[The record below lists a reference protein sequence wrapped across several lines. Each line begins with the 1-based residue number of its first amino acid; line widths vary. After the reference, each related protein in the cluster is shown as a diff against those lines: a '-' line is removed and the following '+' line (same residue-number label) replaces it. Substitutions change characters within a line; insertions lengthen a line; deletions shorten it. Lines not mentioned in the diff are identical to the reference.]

1 MMLDE
6 PMHPEAEPQG
16 YDDNEAD
23 EISKP
28 IGMMEAVKA
37 DNLVPLLKETDVN
50 RIGSQ
55 AVTEYAIDLATCQ
68 DFHKRYDSAMAMAM
82 QESKPKTFPWPKA
95 SNVIYPLLTQS
106 AIQFQARAYPAII
119 DGGDVVKC
127 IVLGSD
133 PDAQKQA
140 RAVRV
145 AAHMNWQFLHDVPG
159 WEEDTDKLLLQLPI
173 VGTVFRKV
181 WYDSIARQNNA
192 ETISAK
198 DFVVNMATVS
208 LDKAPRFT
216 HVQRYYPHE
225 VEAFIR
231 SGLWVSVKYDGD
243 DGADPHSQCIWYE
256 QFRLIDMDDD
266 GLPEPYVVTVTPD
279 GAVARIVA
287 CYDEDGIKV
296 SSPYFDG
303 QKSLKEATEALQPL
317 IESGVPIGKDAI
329 RVVRIVRKEYI
340 VKYGF
345 IPSPDGTF
353 YDQGFGTITEG
364 LGAAINTINNQL
376 IDAGTLSNMQGGFIG
391 GGTKLRSGNMSFSPG
406 EWKRVEG
413 VTSGPLRDNILPLQ
427 LPGPSPVLFQLLGT
441 LIESVKGITSV
452 SDILSGNQDSQ
463 TAPTT
468 ALALIEQGQKVFTAI
483 YQRIH
488 RALGVEISIFARLNR
503 DYLDEKEYFAI
514 NDVPGEIGRADYQDA
529 DLDIQPVSDPR
540 AINDRVKA
548 AKAQILMAHNGD
560 PLVNQIEIRKREF
573 EAAGIVDVEKLLTVP
588 EQGPPPDVMAKVAAS
603 EAAVRASDAMTA
615 KTLIE
620 AATAAYALG
629 TALADT
635 NIQSDAQRMLDEAI
649 ALADVV
655 KGQMNGQPTD
665 TAGGVPPMDG
675 QPDDAGLPP
684 IPAGPGA
691 GDSGPVDVGGLP
703 IGADGA
709 GSSESRAIDGPGG
722 FVG

>member
-16 YDDNEAD
+16 YDDNEQD
-23 EISKP
+23 ELSKP
-28 IGMMEAVKA
+28 ISMLEAVNA
-37 DNLVPLLKETDVN
+37 QNLVSLLKETDVN

-119 DGGDVVKC
+119 DGGDVAKC

-133 PDAQKQA
+133 PDAQKQD
-140 RAVRV
+140 RAERV
-145 AAHMNWQFLHDVPG
+145 AAHMNWQLLHDVPG

-198 DFVVNMATVS
+198 EFVVNMATTS

-216 HVQRYYPHE
+216 HVQQYYPHE

-231 SGLWVSVKYDGD
+231 SGMWAQVKYDGD
-243 DGADPHSQCIWYE
+243 DGADPHSQSCWYE

-266 GLPEPYVVTVTPD
+266 GLPEPCVVTVTPD

-317 IESGVPIGKDAI
+317 IENGVPIGKDAI

-353 YDQGFGTITEG
+353 YDQGFGTITEALARRSTPSTISLLTRARFPTCKAG
-364 LGAAINTINNQL
+364 SLAAAQNFAAAICR
-376 IDAGTLSNMQGGFIG
+376 F
-391 GGTKLRSGNMSFSPG
+391 RRGNG
-406 EWKRVEG
+406 
-413 VTSGPLRDNILPLQ
+413 
-427 LPGPSPVLFQLLGT
+427 
-441 LIESVKGITSV
+441 SV
-452 SDILSGNQDSQ
+452 S
-463 TAPTT
+463 
-468 ALALIEQGQKVFTAI
+468 
-483 YQRIH
+483 
-488 RALGVEISIFARLNR
+488 
-503 DYLDEKEYFAI
+503 
-514 NDVPGEIGRADYQDA
+514 
-529 DLDIQPVSDPR
+529 
-540 AINDRVKA
+540 
-548 AKAQILMAHNGD
+548 
-560 PLVNQIEIRKREF
+560 
-573 EAAGIVDVEKLLTVP
+573 
-588 EQGPPPDVMAKVAAS
+588 
-603 EAAVRASDAMTA
+603 RASR
-615 KTLIE
+615 
-620 AATAAYALG
+620 
-629 TALADT
+629 LARCVT
-635 NIQSDAQRMLDEAI
+635 ISCRCSFPARRRYCFNC
-649 ALADVV
+649 LA
-655 KGQMNGQPTD
+655 
-665 TAGGVPPMDG
+665 
-675 QPDDAGLPP
+675 
-684 IPAGPGA
+684 
-691 GDSGPVDVGGLP
+691 
-703 IGADGA
+703 
-709 GSSESRAIDGPGG
+709 R
-722 FVG
+722 